1 MPKTSFAI
9 QVIRSR
15 YEGMISMF
23 CSQCGAPMGDNDKFC
38 GVCGAP
44 NTEAPHAAAG
54 SAPQGQPQPQPQPQ
68 GQPFAQPQPQP
79 FVAPQP
85 VMNVPKGC
93 MAQAFNDM
101 LKVPGALVR
110 VCQIAFLPALI
121 CVVSVLVLFIPVIGG
136 IAAAIGFLLAYVA
149 SVCGAGFAI
158 EWGRDLSSKNDNG
171 MERPLL
177 RSTSFGLGIFS
188 SVITGV
194 LEFIAVI
201 PVIGVVLSAI
211 ESAVI
216 GTVGS
221 YYFYGSRGIAGALV
235 GSMGLLVFA
244 VIVSLVLGIL
254 FKMFGDAA
262 VMHFAVAG
270 RVESA
275 FSLEKVWKSYKAN
288 LGKLFCASILPEFL
302 TGIVSHIITWIFTA
316 IFGFVA
322 ALGISSY
329 GYYGYY
335 SRPSGLEAIITG
347 GGITLILFLMVVA
360 FVTVFLTVFGKM
372 LKYRAVGYWAAR
384 HASEWS
390 DEDTDDVLTFVL
402 PGEKKPTP
410 AGFNPMAAG
419 AAPAPAPAPT
429 SAPAPAPTSA
439 PAPAPAPE
447 ATPVEPDWTAVA
459 TPADEPN
466 AADQPQA
473 NPADNNQ
480 VE

>member
-1 MPKTSFAI
+1 
-9 QVIRSR
+9 
-15 YEGMISMF
+15 
-23 CSQCGAPMGDNDKFC
+23 
-38 GVCGAP
+38 
-44 NTEAPHAAAG
+44 
-54 SAPQGQPQPQPQPQ
+54 
-68 GQPFAQPQPQP
+68 
-79 FVAPQP
+79 
-85 VMNVPKGC
+85 MNVPKGC

-101 LKVPGALVR
+101 FKVPGALVR

-121 CVVSVLVLFIPVIGG
+121 CVASVLVLFIPVIGG

-149 SVCGAGFAI
+149 SVCGAGFGI

-221 YYFYGSRGIAGALV
+221 YAFFGSRGLEGALV

-244 VIVSLVLGIL
+244 VIVSLVLGVL

-262 VMHFAVAG
+262 VMHFAVVG

-302 TGIVSHIITWIFTA
+302 TGIVSNIITWIFTA
-316 IFGFVA
+316 IFGFIA
-322 ALGISSY
+322 ALGITSY

-335 SRPSGLEAIITG
+335 SRPSGIAAIIEG
-347 GGITLILFLMVVA
+347 GGITLILFLMIVA
-360 FVTVFLTVFGKM
+360 FVTVFLNVFGKM

-419 AAPAPAPAPT
+419 AAPAPAPAPAA
-429 SAPAPAPTSA
+429 APAPAPA
-439 PAPAPAPE
+439 PAPVPAPAPE
-447 ATPVEPDWTAVA
+447 ATPAEPDWNAVA
-459 TPADEPN
+459 TPADEPG
-466 AADQPQA
+466 D
-473 NPADNNQ
+473 NPAAENNQ
-480 VE
+480 TE